1 MVMKMAVIS
10 DIHYSDEDMA
20 LKSKGR
26 LGDILLLRAVHR
38 INRMIRPDV
47 TVLLGDLLNDGSE
60 PDSGCKR
67 RRLMECIW
75 KLESPVIVIP
85 GNHDGNA
92 DDFYRDFPRPPA
104 WIDIRGHRLVPFL
117 DAEEPAFNA
126 RRSAADL
133 QRMLDARADFNG
145 PIIQLQHTALFPP
158 ELHPCPYNYNNIEEI
173 TTQMRKANIRYSVS
187 GHYHPGIDGLTT
199 DTGTFI
205 VAPAL
210 CEEPFTFMEIVID
223 NERMTATRHPLQMPP
238 HLKLFD
244 AHVHTPMAYCSENMD
259 VVRTVEL
266 AAAFGLAGMAFSE
279 HSGHL
284 YFTRQT
290 YWSGHCLTAGLAGA
304 DAADNR
310 MEDYLALIDPVAPP
324 ARIALEVDCDF
335 DGQLLV
341 HAHDRNRVEFLL
353 GAIHVLPSLRGDRID
368 PEKAADE
375 FLAELQTMV
384 RSEIEILAH
393 PFRVFRRAGQP
404 APERLYAP
412 VIRLL
417 RDHGVAAEINFHT
430 NTPDPEFFA
439 QCLRAGVKVSLGSD
453 AHNLYEVGEF
463 APHLELLAQS
473 GCQGDLR
480 DILWRDGLLNR
491 G

>member
-1 MVMKMAVIS
+1 MALKIATIS
-10 DIHYSDEDMA
+10 DIHYGGEDVA
-20 LKSKGR
+20 SKRKGHI
-26 LGDILLLRAVHR
+26 GDILLVRAVHR

-47 TVLLGDLLNDGSE
+47 TVLLGDLLDDGSG
-60 PDSGCKR
+60 PDSGVKR
-67 RRLMECIW
+67 RRLMECIG

-85 GNHDGNA
+85 GNHDGNTN
-92 DDFYRDFPRPPA
+92 DFYRDFPRPPA
-104 WIDIRGHRLVPFL
+104 WIDIRGHRLIPFL
-117 DAEEPAFNA
+117 DAEEPEFNA

-133 QRMLDARADFNG
+133 QRMLDARAGFNG

-158 ELHPCPYNYNNIEEI
+158 GLHQCPYNYNNIEEI
-173 TTQMRKANIRYSVS
+173 TTQMRKANIGYSIS
-187 GHYHPGIDGLTT
+187 GHYHTGIDWLRSE
-199 DTGTFI
+199 TGTFS

-210 CEEPFTFMEIVID
+210 CEEPFAFMEIVID
-223 NERMTATRHPLQMPP
+223 NEQMIATRHPLQMPP

-266 AAAFGLAGMAFSE
+266 AAAFGLAGLAFSE
-279 HSGHL
+279 HSGQL
-284 YFTRQT
+284 YFTPET
-290 YWSGHCLTAGLAGA
+290 YWSGHCLTTGLAGT

-310 MEDYLALIDPVAPP
+310 MDDYLALIAPVAPP
-324 ARIALEVDCDF
+324 ARVALEVDCDF

-341 HAHDRNRVEFLL
+341 HAHDRNRVEFML
-353 GAIHVLPSLRGDRID
+353 GAIHVLPSLRADRID

-384 RSEIEILAH
+384 RAGIAVLAH

-404 APERLYAP
+404 MPERLYKP

-417 RDHGVAAEINFHT
+417 RDHGVAVEMNFHV

-463 APHLELLAQS
+463 APHLELLSQI
-473 GCQGDLR
+473 GYDGDLAG
-480 DILWRDGLLNR
+480 ILWCAGFKHR
-491 G
+491 